1 MVDRSRLQY
10 PEAQSPEVQPP
21 LLRTPLYD
29 AHVAAGARMV
39 PFGGWEMPLHY
50 GSQIVEHQAVRARAG
65 VFDVSHMTIIDITGE
80 QAHTFLSRL
89 VANDIGKLRNDGD
102 ALYGVLL
109 NEDAGIID
117 DLIVYR
123 IPEGYRAVVNAST
136 RDKVLAWFGSQ
147 ERDARVVER
156 KDLGMLAVQ
165 GPDAV
170 GIVADLIKRPG
181 LRDLRSFSAAID
193 GQWMIGRTGYTGED
207 GVELMLPAA
216 DAVDLFGR
224 LRTAGV
230 QPSGLAA
237 RDTLRL
243 EAGLNLYGQDMSEAN
258 HPWESNIGWS
268 VALEP
273 AQRDFIGRA
282 RLVELRQTYEMK
294 LTGLVYAGKG
304 VVRHDFPV
312 RTAAG
317 NGVVTSGVFSP
328 TLDLSIALVRVPRA
342 AKGDCEVEIRGKWMP
357 AQLVRPPFVRHGK
370 RVFQSA

>member
-1 MVDRSRLQY
+1 
-10 PEAQSPEVQPP
+10 
-21 LLRTPLYD
+21 
-29 AHVAAGARMV
+29 MV

-50 GSQIVEHQAVRARAG
+50 GSQIVEHQAVRTRAG
-65 VFDVSHMTIIDITGE
+65 VFDVSHMTIIDVTGE
-80 QAHTFLSRL
+80 QAHGFLARL
-89 VANDIGKLRNDGD
+89 VANDIGRLKNDGD
-102 ALYGVLL
+102 ALYGALL
-109 NEDAGIID
+109 NDAAGIID

-123 IPEGYRAVVNAST
+123 IAQGYRAVVNAST
-136 RDKVLAWFGSQ
+136 RDKVLAWFGQ
-147 ERDARVVER
+147 QDPVARVVER

-165 GPDAV
+165 GPEAV
-170 GIVADLIKRPG
+170 GIVADLTKRPG
-181 LRDLRSFSAAID
+181 LRDLRTFSASID
-193 GQWMIGRTGYTGED
+193 GEWMIGRTGYTGED
-207 GVELMLPAA
+207 GVELMLPAE

-243 EAGLNLYGQDMSEAN
+243 EAGLNLYGQDMTEAN

-273 AQRDFIGRA
+273 AARDFVGRT
-282 RLVELRQTYEMK
+282 RLLELRQSYTMK
-294 LTGLVYAGKG
+294 LTGLVFDGKG

-317 NGVVTSGVFSP
+317 SGVVTSGVFSP
-328 TLDLSIALVRVPRA
+328 TLGLSIALVRVPRA

-357 AQLVRPPFVRHGK
+357 AKLVRPPFVRHGT
-370 RVFQSA
+370 RVFESA